1 MLSFDAGLGPRDLQ
15 HWSRRRVIAS
25 LLLVAAS
32 SACTHVETTRAPL
45 VLFVCEFGTVK
56 SAVSREV
63 FRRRAAERKIA
74 AEAFSRGLTVE
85 DHSSPVLQRMLAADG
100 IDPKSD
106 PAAPLTA
113 ADWQRADILVWFNPL
128 PPQVRHPD
136 MRDWSDLPSFNDRYT
151 IARPLL
157 ERRINMLLDELA
169 SPRRQN

>member
-1 MLSFDAGLGPRDLQ
+1 MLLFDPTNPSNVLQ
-15 HWSRRRVIAS
+15 HWSRRRVMAAV
-25 LLLVAAS
+25 LAVAAS

-74 AEAFSRGLTVE
+74 AAAFSRGLTVE
-85 DHSSPVLQRMLAADG
+85 DHASPVLQRMLAADG

-157 ERRINMLLDELA
+157 ERRIDLLLDELA
-169 SPRRQN
+169 SPRRKK